1 MLAMLEADPATLE
14 TRADRLARA
23 IGGEVIQ
30 SVAKVGGGALPLLEL
45 TGPAVALHSEN
56 PDATAARLRAGDP
69 PVLARIQDGRVLL
82 DPRTMGDEEVA
93 WVAAALR

>member
-1 MLAMLEADPATLE
+1 
-14 TRADRLARA
+14 
-23 IGGEVIQ
+23 
-30 SVAKVGGGALPLLEL
+30 
-45 TGPAVALHSEN
+45 VALHSEN

-82 DPRTMGDEEVA
+82 DPRTMADEEVE